1 LIRTQLWRYGKQYGT
16 AAIAALALV
25 AALAAAGLPSQ
36 ATVRK
41 ARARAARG
49 QQSSA
54 APVKSYG
61 SKSAPITME
70 VFTDYECPSCRAFFE
85 QTLRPMINDY
95 VASGKVY
102 LIHRDF
108 PLQMHTY
115 SGQAAR
121 WANAAAKIGDFEPAE
136 SALYDNQTAWT
147 ADGNLQ
153 KYLSAAVSATDFRRM
168 ETIVKGCEGAAPQ
181 AKPNRGNPLPAGDHC
196 SLDSAIASD
205 IQQGYG
211 VPVNATPTFVI
222 TYKGQRMP
230 PDSGYVSWPLLKQFF
245 DSLLAQ

>member
-1 LIRTQLWRYGKQYGT
+1 MIRSRASKYGGEYGIAVVGALI
-16 AAIAALALV
+16 LV
-25 AALAAAGLPSQ
+25 VALAAAGFSSQ
-36 ATVRK
+36 ASARK
-41 ARARAARG
+41 ARAHTAARKPA
-49 QQSSA
+49 A

-61 SKSAPITME
+61 TKGAPITME

-121 WANAAAKIGDFEPAE
+121 WANAAADIGDFEAAE

-153 KYLSAAVSATDFRRM
+153 KYLAASVSSADFRRM
-168 ETIVKGCEGAAPQ
+168 ETIVKGCQGAAPQ
-181 AKPNRGNPLPAGDHC
+181 AKPDRGAPLSAGDHC
-196 SLDSAIASD
+196 SLDFAIASD

-230 PDSGYVSWPLLKQFF
+230 PESGFVSWPLLKQFF
-245 DSLLAQ
+245 DSLLGQ